1 MLNETCGQV
10 LVEYSIGLF
19 GKERIDAARADNDGS
34 AVRGGVGILN
44 GIREH
49 EPKPVLYVEKTSG
62 NY

>member
-19 GKERIDAARADNDGS
+19 GKEGIDAARAENDGS
-34 AVRGGVGILN
+34 AVRGWVGILN